1 MRLPAPLISATLIR
15 RYKRFLADVQLQSGE
30 EITAHCPNPGAMTGL
45 AEPGTRV
52 LLSRS
57 DDPKRKLAHTW
68 QLSDVPGG
76 LVGINTNLPNAIVA
90 EAVTAGHIPELRFY
104 AGLRREVKYGRNSRI
119 DMLLEGGP
127 DPRPAFVEVK
137 NVHLCRTGGLAEFPD
152 CATARGVKHLRELS
166 EVAVQGGRA
175 VMFFLVQRMDC
186 RRFAIAGDIDPV
198 YAAALEEARAAS
210 VETLCYDCRISP
222 SEITV
227 SGPCVIDI

>member
-1 MRLPAPLISATLIR
+1 MHLPAPLIPATLIR
-15 RYKRFLADVQLQSGE
+15 RYKRFLADVRLESGGE
-30 EITAHCPNPGAMTGL
+30 VTAHCPNPGAMTGL

-68 QLSDVPGG
+68 QLSDAPGG
-76 LVGINTNLPNAIVA
+76 LVGINTNLPNAITA
-90 EAVTAGHIPELRFY
+90 EAVTAGHIPELRGY
-104 AGLRREVKYGRNSRI
+104 GGLRREVKYGQNSRI
-119 DMLLEGGP
+119 DLLLQDGP
-127 DPRPAFVEVK
+127 DGRPAFVEVK
-137 NVHLCRTGGLAEFPD
+137 NVHLCRQNGLAEFPD

-166 EVAVQGGRA
+166 EVAAQGGRA

-198 YAAALEEARAAS
+198 YAASLTEARAAG

-227 SGPCVIDI
+227 SGPCPIDI